1 MTALNMMTAVL
12 DESRAVASSQPAADP
27 LPPLGRCNVLGVYVS
42 AVNLDLAAQRIE
54 SWVKR
59 RSERHYV
66 CITGVHG
73 VMESQDNP
81 ELKRIHNAAGM
92 VTPDGM
98 PMVWANKLRGNSH
111 VSRVYGPDLMLR
123 VCSEGVA
130 KSYRH
135 FFMGGAE
142 GVADLLAKK
151 LNEKFPGM
159 QVAGT
164 FCPPF
169 RKMTDEEDR
178 ALNEQ
183 INASR
188 ADIVWVG
195 LSTPKQEFWMDGHVG
210 KLDAP
215 VLIGV
220 GAAFDFHAGLKKQAP
235 RWMQKSGLEWFFRLC
250 TEPRRLWKRYLRNNP
265 RFVWRFSL
273 QLLGLRKHD

>member
-1 MTALNMMTAVL
+1 MTAVL
-12 DESRAVASSQPAADP
+12 NESSHVADRSAHA
-27 LPPLGRCNVLGVYVS
+27 LPPLQRCNVLGVNIS

-54 SWVKR
+54 SWIR
-59 RSERHYV
+59 RHDEKHYV

-98 PMVWANKLRGNSH
+98 PMVWANKLRGNGH

-123 VCSEGVA
+123 VCAEGVA
-130 KSYRH
+130 KGYRH

-151 LNEKFPGM
+151 LSEKFPGM
-159 QVAGT
+159 QVVGT

-178 ALNEQ
+178 ALVEQ

-195 LSTPKQEFWMDGHVG
+195 LSTPKQEFWMDSHVG

-215 VLIGV
+215 VLVGV

-250 TEPRRLWKRYLRNNP
+250 TEPRRLWKRYLKNNP
-265 RFVWRFSL
+265 RFVWHFAL
-273 QLLGLRKHD
+273 QSAGLRKYD